1 MKGFMSFDFVFKIIM
16 KFVLICILLSFLNRI
31 DGQEDDIELIAG
43 HVVSSRISR
52 VYISIIGK
60 LFQIFRHGDRTPL
73 STYPTDPV
81 KPSEWPNGYFTFSI
95 KYLRFF

>member
-1 MKGFMSFDFVFKIIM
+1 MNYINKYSKACHVYIYIGLGKGMKGFMSFDFVFKIIM

-52 VYISIIGK
+52 VYISIIGE
-60 LFQIFRHGDRTPL
+60 IVSD
-73 STYPTDPV
+73 
-81 KPSEWPNGYFTFSI
+81 I
-95 KYLRFF
+95 